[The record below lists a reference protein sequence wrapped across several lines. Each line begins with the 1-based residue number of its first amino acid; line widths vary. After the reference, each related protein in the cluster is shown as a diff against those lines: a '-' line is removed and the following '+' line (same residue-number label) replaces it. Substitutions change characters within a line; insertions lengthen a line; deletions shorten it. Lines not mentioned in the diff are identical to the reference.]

1 MPNMIKH
8 KHRGAIT
15 KDEVIFSFKS
25 KGFSIENYS
34 EENGKI
40 TVEVTKDYSSSFNI
54 EFNGLI
60 KLKALIPISLYKY
73 FSIIT
78 YPTFYEISNLIPK
91 KAMYH
96 VNYDGSLCYAPPRRP
111 LDEEWTFINFI
122 NAVDSLIYNYFSI
135 EYIGNGTLIELNHGY
150 AGLQQYNFLKNSTI
164 TKQT

>member
-60 KLKALIPISLYKY
+60 KLKALIAISLYKY

-111 LDEEWTFINFI
+111 LDEEWTFINFV
-122 NAVDSLIYNYFSI
+122 NAVDSLIYNYFCI
-135 EYIGNGTLIELNHGY
+135 EYIGKGSLQELEHGNT
-150 AGLQQYNFLKNSTI
+150 GLKQYDYIKNSI
-164 TKQT
+164 NNK

>member
-1 MPNMIKH
+1 MPNMIKP

-15 KDEVIFSFKS
+15 KDEVVFSFKS
-25 KGFSIENYS
+25 KGFSIEKYN

-40 TVEVTKDYSSSFNI
+40 TVEVKKDYSSSFNI
-54 EFNGLI
+54 EFKGLI
-60 KLKALIPISLYKY
+60 KIKVLIPISLYKY

-111 LDEEWTFINFI
+111 LDEEWTFINFV
-122 NAVDSLIYNYFSI
+122 NAVDSLIYNYFCI
-135 EYIGNGTLIELNHGY
+135 EYIGKGSLQELEHVNT
-150 AGLQQYNFLKNSTI
+150 GLKQYDYIKNSI
-164 TKQT
+164 NNK

>member
-1 MPNMIKH
+1 MIKH

-111 LDEEWTFINFI
+111 LDEEWNFINFV
-122 NAVDSLIYNYFSI
+122 NAVDSLIYNYFCI
-135 EYIGNGTLIELNHGY
+135 EYIGKGTLQELEHGNV
-150 AGLQQYNFLKNSTI
+150 GLKQYDYIKNTN
-164 TKQT
+164 